1 MSIFKN
7 IHNCRICR
15 SQDIPIV
22 ISLGEQY
29 IASRFPTYGDFST
42 PKVEINL
49 CHCKNCGLLQL
60 YENVDQKE
68 MYEHE
73 YGYCSGLSNTMR
85 QHLKQYQEEIEGFVE
100 LKGGD
105 LILDIGSNDSTML
118 SYYSDKYKRIGID
131 PTGKQFQSLYKNI
144 ELVPDYFNRQVFH
157 NHFGQRKCKIISSI
171 SMFYDLPNPVAFAK
185 DIYECLEDD
194 GIWTCEQSYLLTM
207 VQRNSLDTICHE
219 HLEYYSLKQIK
230 HIADLSGFKIVDVF
244 FNDCNGGSFRIYMSK
259 KNSIKHNENH
269 DKINRILQEEINAGM
284 ENELFYK
291 QFMIS
296 CQNEIDK
303 LVHFIDLIKKDNKKM
318 FIYGAS
324 TKGNT
329 LLQYAKIGETSVPF
343 AVERNVHKIGKMTS
357 TGIPIISEEKMREL
371 QPEYLLV
378 LPYHFKEEIIKRE
391 QEYLNRGGQLVFPFP
406 QFEIYSSKL
415 KMLITGCDGFI
426 GSYLKEKVKDYTL
439 YGVLRTIKSHEK
451 QIHKCTVDMNDKPL
465 LEKIIQ
471 IIKPDVIVHL
481 AGISSAQYCFQQ
493 PVVSLMNNGIITAH
507 LCEIIYKNQL
517 KTRLFNASSS
527 EIFKGHE
534 NFTVHDEE
542 TFKLHNHPY
551 SIAKIMGHSI
561 VDFYRETHQLPFSNG
576 VLFTTESSRKSNHFL
591 LNKIAKH
598 IPNWKTTGEVL
609 TLGNLNSYRNIIHP
623 IDVVNA
629 ILLIV
634 QQSYGSNYVI
644 CNTEPNSS
652 VYDLV
657 KKLYG
662 KANILLTNP
671 EGNVIYDK
679 NTQTPVII
687 MDKIQQGIEENT
699 VNIKGIPERL
709 LNLGWKPKY
718 NVDMILNELI

>member
-7 IHNCRICR
+7 IHECRICG

-49 CHCKNCGLLQL
+49 CKCKKCGLLQL
-60 YENVDQKE
+60 YENVNQKE

-85 QHLKQYQEEIEGFVE
+85 QHLKQYKEEIEGYVE
-100 LKGGD
+100 LKKDD

-118 SYYSDKYKRIGID
+118 SYYSNEYRRIGID
-131 PTGKQFQSLYKNI
+131 PTGKQFQLLYKDI
-144 ELVPDYFNRQVFH
+144 ELVPDYFNKHVFQ
-157 NHFGQRKCKIISSI
+157 NHFGQNKCKIISSI
-171 SMFYDLPNPVAFAK
+171 SMFYDLPNPVEFAK
-185 DIYECLEDD
+185 DIYECLEED

-230 HIADLSGFKIVDVF
+230 HIADLTGFKIVDVF
-244 FNDCNGGSFRIYMSK
+244 FNDCNGGSFRIYMAK
-259 KNSIKHNENH
+259 KNSVKHKENQE
-269 DKINRILQEEINAGM
+269 KINGILQEEIDAGM
-284 ENELFYK
+284 ENNYFYER
-291 QFMIS
+291 FMKS

-303 LVHFIDLIKKDNKKM
+303 LGHFIELIQKDDKKM
-318 FIYGAS
+318 FICGAS

-329 LLQYAKIGETSVPF
+329 LLQYAKIDETKVSY

-357 TGIPIISEEKMREL
+357 TGIPIIGEEKMREI

-391 QEYLNRGGQLVFPFP
+391 QDYLNRGGQLVFPFP
-406 QFEIYSSKL
+406 HFEIYSSKP

-426 GSYLKEKVKDYTL
+426 GSYMKEQIKDHTL
-439 YGVLRTIKSHEK
+439 YGVVRTIKNHEK
-451 QIHKCTVDMNDKPL
+451 QIHKCNVDMNEKTL
-465 LEKIIQ
+465 LEKTIQ
-471 IIKPDVIVHL
+471 LLNPDVIVHL

-493 PVVSLMNNGIITAH
+493 PVESLMNNGILTAY
-507 LCEIIYKNQL
+507 LCDIIHRNQL

-534 NFTVHDEE
+534 LFTVRDDE

-551 SIAKIMGHSI
+551 SIAKTMGHSI
-561 VDFYRETHQLPFSNG
+561 VDFYRETYRLPFSNG
-576 VLFTTESSRKSNHFL
+576 ILFTTESPRKSDQFL

-598 IPNWKTTGEVL
+598 IPIWKSTREVL
-609 TLGNLNSYRNIIHP
+609 TLGNLNSYRNIVHP

-629 ILLIV
+629 ISLIV
-634 QQSYGSNYVI
+634 QQSNGYNYVI
-644 CNTEPNSS
+644 CHTEANHS
-652 VYDLV
+652 VYDLI
-657 KKLYG
+657 KRLYE
-662 KANILLTNP
+662 KANIHLVRQEYSVLYDENTKHPVIRLENIQNI
-671 EGNVIYDK
+671 ENNVI
-679 NTQTPVII
+679 N
-687 MDKIQQGIEENT
+687 IE
-699 VNIKGIPERL
+699 GIPERL
-709 LNLGWKPKY
+709 LKLGWTPKY
-718 NVDMILNELI
+718 NADSILDELV